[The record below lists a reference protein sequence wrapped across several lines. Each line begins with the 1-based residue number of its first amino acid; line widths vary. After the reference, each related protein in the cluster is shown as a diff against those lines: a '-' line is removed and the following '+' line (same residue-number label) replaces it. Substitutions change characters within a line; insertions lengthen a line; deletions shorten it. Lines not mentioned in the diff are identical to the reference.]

1 MEPGA
6 LADEATVAGR
16 STLAGLLLTQVTF
29 SFTSIGLALIL
40 GRYATRPKP
49 ELALLTGVLLLQGL
63 ARTVVGVNLPRDPQR
78 SEGAMWPA
86 VLMAIVAGLPFARL
100 GVQWWL
106 LAAAPTVVYEVLRS
120 WHLGQ
125 GRAQNYLLVAAADVV
140 WFLPSV
146 ALAAMTNGVRAAPA
160 LGAGGIAA
168 SALLGSFFGGTLL
181 ARNLERPSLRWW
193 TRHRANVG
201 RSLLEGLSGVV
212 LPFLCVAALSALRRY
227 DDTNALR
234 AVAQVI
240 SPIGS
245 LVGVTVFAWV
255 RLPMRWR
262 RIIGTCL
269 VFAPA
274 LLALTAA
281 LVPGPFATLSGD
293 SPYVMAY
300 AFGWSAFG
308 VSQTRIALSNAD
320 NRHGFDSRLPSRLA
334 VLIVAA
340 GLLGAGLT
348 RDVATTSVVT
358 LIAVVT
364 VPWLISSLLQRR
376 ASPAHPESL
385 GSTTET
391 SAYES

>member
-1 MEPGA
+1 
-6 LADEATVAGR
+6 LADEATVAPR
-16 STLAGLLLTQVTF
+16 PVLAALLLTQVTF
-29 SFTSIGLALIL
+29 SLTSISLALVL
-40 GRYATRPKP
+40 GRYSTRPKP

-63 ARTVVGVNLPRDPQR
+63 ARIVVGVNLPRDPHR

-86 VLMAIVAGLPFARL
+86 VLMALVAGLPFARL

-125 GRAQNYLLVAAADVV
+125 GRGRNYLLVAAADVV

-146 ALAAMTNGVRAAPA
+146 AFVAMTNGVRAAPA
-160 LGAGGIAA
+160 LGAGGLAA
-168 SALLGSFFGGTLL
+168 SVLLGNFFGGTLL
-181 ARNLERPSLRWW
+181 ARCLLTPSRRWW
-193 TRHRANVG
+193 IRHRTNVG

-212 LPFLCVAALSALRRY
+212 LPFVCVALLSALRRY

-234 AVAQVI
+234 AAAQVV

-262 RIIGTCL
+262 RLAGTCL

-274 LLALTAA
+274 LLALSAS
-281 LVPGPFATLSGD
+281 LVPRPFATLSGD

-320 NRHGFDSRLPSRLA
+320 HRHRLDSLLPARLA

-340 GLLGAGLT
+340 GLLAVGLT
-348 RDVATTSVVT
+348 RHVATTSVVT
-358 LIAVVT
+358 LIAVVV
-364 VPWLISSLLQRR
+364 VPWLVSSLLQRR
-376 ASPAHPESL
+376 VTQAESESL
-385 GSTTET
+385 VGSAGT
-391 SAYES
+391 SA